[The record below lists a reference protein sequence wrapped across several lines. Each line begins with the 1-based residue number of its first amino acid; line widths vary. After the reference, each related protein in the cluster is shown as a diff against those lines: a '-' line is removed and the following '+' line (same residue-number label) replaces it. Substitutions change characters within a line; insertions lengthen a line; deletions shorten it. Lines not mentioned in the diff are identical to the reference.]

1 MRPPRAVY
9 RVALRGRKVL
19 RMATH
24 VTTNTTSTRDS
35 AAPTVAASSLDIL
48 APIGRVLIGLLF
60 VMFGTGHFS
69 PMMVGYAAQAG
80 VPLAGFL
87 VPFSGVLAIVG
98 GLSVALGYRARLGG
112 LLLALFLVPI
122 TFAMHAYWKE
132 TDAMAAMTQR
142 IMFFKNLGLL
152 GAALLLV
159 QRGAGPYSLDARR
172 ASRG

>member
-1 MRPPRAVY
+1 
-9 RVALRGRKVL
+9 
-19 RMATH
+19 MATH
-24 VTTNTTSTRDS
+24 VSTPDTSLRDS
-35 AAPTVAASSLDIL
+35 AAPLAPSRSLDLL

-60 VMFGTGHFS
+60 VLFGTGHFAAATI
-69 PMMVGYAAQAG
+69 GYAAQSGVPFAG
-80 VPLAGFL
+80 VL
-87 VPFSGVLAIVG
+87 VPLSGAMAIAG
-98 GLSVALGYRARLGG
+98 GLGVALGYRTRLAA
-112 LLLALFLVPI
+112 LLLVAFLVPI

-172 ASRG
+172 PSRA